1 MSRDE
6 PMDARLALLHA
17 RHTVS
22 RLASPGPDGP
32 ALAAMLD
39 AADTAPDHGRLRPW
53 RLTVLDEAQRALV
66 SVAYATAQRERDD
79 DAGLIERAASKP
91 LRGPCVIA
99 AFARTVPHAKVEA
112 WEQLVAAG
120 CAVHNLCLAAT
131 ALGLGSAWRTG
142 WFIAHPAVRE
152 ALGATHDETVIGL
165 VHVGTPVSAHA

>member
-17 RHTVS
+17 RRTVS
-22 RLASPGPDGP
+22 RLIAPGPDAA

-53 RLTVLDEAQRALV
+53 RLAVLDDAQRQVL

-79 DAGLIERAASKP
+79 DADLIERAASKP

-142 WFIAHPAVRE
+142 WFITHPAVRA
-152 ALGATHDETVIGL
+152 ALGAADDETVIGL
-165 VHVGTPVSAHA
+165 VHVGTAASAHA